1 MAKRGV
7 ILLNMGGPD
16 SIEAV
21 KPFLFNLFS
30 DPYIVNLGF
39 FQKLFAKFISNVRSK
54 KVERAYKLIGGKS
67 PLRDITE
74 LQARLLEESLEG
86 ALSVKVGMNYWH
98 PFVEESLRDFEK
110 EGIRN
115 IFALSLYPQYCRA
128 TSGSVIER
136 FREAA
141 ESRFEYKIIESWC
154 DHPLFIESWCEKI
167 IESFSKYGEGFVLFS
182 AHGIPLSLHK
192 KGDPYVS
199 EVMRTVKGIVERLNL
214 KDWRVSYQ
222 SRTGPVKWVEP
233 STEETLKELAKEGV
247 KRLHIVPISFVSDHI
262 ETLYEIDI
270 VYREF
275 AQSLGINL
283 FRVPSLNGSLKFI
296 EALKALILEKA

>member
-74 LQARLLEESLEG
+74 LQARLLEESFEG

-115 IFALSLYPQYCRA
+115 IIALSLYPQYCRA

-136 FREAA
+136 FRKAA

>member
-115 IFALSLYPQYCRA
+115 IIALSLYPQYCRA

-136 FREAA
+136 FRKAA

-199 EVMRTVKGIVERLNL
+199 EVMRTVKGVVERLNL

-247 KRLHIVPISFVSDHI
+247 KGLHIVPISFVSDHI